1 LAPLAADLTSA
12 DYPNLRQITECATDL
27 MIGSLE
33 RRFLGRMSHR
43 LQFREAEHGRTE
55 TMEKY
60 KDLPS
65 PFKEFLGLF

>member
-1 LAPLAADLTSA
+1 MR
-12 DYPNLRQITECATDL
+12 N
-27 MIGSLE
+27 
-33 RRFLGRMSHR
+33 R

-65 PFKEFLGLF
+65 PFKEFQGLF